1 MFFRIGVT
9 ILINE
14 YGRLK
19 WPTKMSMPSFLDSV
33 TITLYRKRAVADV
46 IELNVLKLLS
56 RIIQMG
62 TKYHHKSSYKRKVDG
77 GTTLVVQL
85 LRLQASTAGGM
96 CSVAG
101 QGNKIPYTAGHGQK
115 EKKKKVG
122 KWGIQ
127 RERRQCDR

>member
-19 WPTKMSMPSFLDSV
+19 WPPKMSMPSFLDSV
-33 TITLYRKRAVADV
+33 TITLYKKTAVADV
-46 IELNVLKLLS
+46 IKLNVLKLLS
-56 RIIQMG
+56 QIIQMG

-101 QGNKIPYTAGHGQK
+101 QGSKIPYTAGHGQK
-115 EKKKKVG
+115 EKKKGRQGGDSTG
-122 KWGIQ
+122 KKAM
-127 RERRQCDR
+127 

>member
-115 EKKKKVG
+115 EKKKG
-122 KWGIQ
+122 
-127 RERRQCDR
+127 R